1 MSPTPEELREL
12 KRVKTAPA
20 KPKDVPKHQDLVGYK
35 HAVAGQ
41 SVVYPPVYCSPH
53 ANFASSS
60 DGTMCDAGG
69 ELFVKPCTQAEVDF
83 YESAKLHPDFA
94 ELIPVYCGSL
104 TLLDTTTAAS
114 IPQQLPSRIDQ
125 AEIPKGLKEELMSH
139 LDPTTTLEIVENGN
153 AHEPL
158 TKDAPSKE
166 TLVTENKKPE
176 AKTGPIKTDRAIT
189 LLNASYG
196 FKKPN
201 IMDTKMGQQ
210 LWSKNASQEK
220 RERFDKITES
230 TTHKNYGFR
239 VAGMQVY
246 KGTHP
251 KYATSDGHEELSPNV
266 SGPNEEG
273 FMIYN
278 KFWGRDDVNDSNLAE
293 SLKLYI
299 FNEAAGID
307 EETGKLVAG
316 LFASDLR
323 RVEEVLQ
330 KEESRMY
337 SSSLLFVFEGDGP
350 ALRAAIE
357 EAKAAEVE
365 TQRVRSE
372 IVASV
377 NKRREPR
384 AVSTNL
390 RVDSG
395 IGMDD
400 EELKFVT
407 ESVAFEHDIGEG
419 SEDDDEEFDEMST
432 FPHIYSLKMIDF
444 AHAEWTPGQGPDKA
458 VLLGVRS
465 LAEIFEKFSD

>member
-1 MSPTPEELREL
+1 MATCLKRSLSSPTAMSATPELREL

-20 KPKDVPKHQDLVGYK
+20 KPKDVPKHQDLVDYK
-35 HAVAGQ
+35 HAVAG
-41 SVVYPPVYCSPH
+41 H
-53 ANFASSS
+53 

-69 ELFVKPCTQAEVDF
+69 ELFVKPCTQAEVEF
-83 YESAKLHPDFA
+83 YESAKYHPDFA
-94 ELIPVYCGSL
+94 ELMPVFCGSL
-104 TLLDTTTAAS
+104 TLLNTTTAAS
-114 IPQQLPSRIDQ
+114 IHQQLPGLIDQ
-125 AEIPKGLKEELMSH
+125 AEIPKGLKDELRSH
-139 LDPTTTLEIVENGN
+139 LDPSVTPTAADKAGSE
-153 AHEPL
+153 EPL
-158 TKDAPSKE
+158 VKNAPSKE
-166 TLVTENKKPE
+166 GLTAENKRPE
-176 AKTGPIKTDRAIT
+176 AKTGPIKTDRAIA

-230 TTHKNYGFR
+230 TTHKRFGFR
-239 VAGMQVY
+239 IAGMQVY
-246 KGTHP
+246 NGTHP
-251 KYATSDGHEELSPNV
+251 TYTTSDGQTEPSANV
-266 SGPNEEG
+266 TGPNEEG
-273 FMIYN
+273 FMMYN
-278 KFWGRDDVNDSNLAE
+278 KFWGRDDVNDSNLVE
-293 SLKLYI
+293 SLKLFI

-307 EETGKLVAG
+307 EDLGKLVAG
-316 LFASDLR
+316 LFARDLR

-357 EAKAAEVE
+357 EAKAEEAEME
-365 TQRVRSE
+365 RMRTE
-372 IVASV
+372 MIASI
-377 NKRREPR
+377 NKRSSPR
-384 AVSTNL
+384 TVSTNL

-407 ESVAFEHDIGEG
+407 ESVAFDHGMGEG
-419 SEDDDEEFDEMST
+419 SGDEEEDFDEMSN

-444 AHAEWTPGQGPDKA
+444 AHAEWTPGLGPDEA

-465 LAEIFEKFSD
+465 LAEIFENLSD

>member
-1 MSPTPEELREL
+1 MLATPELREL

-20 KPKDVPKHQDLVGYK
+20 KPKDVPKHQDLIDYK
-35 HAVAGQ
+35 HAVAG
-41 SVVYPPVYCSPH
+41 H
-53 ANFASSS
+53 

-83 YESAKLHPDFA
+83 YESAKDHPDFA
-94 ELIPVYCGSL
+94 ELMPVFCGSL
-104 TLLDTTTAAS
+104 ALLNTTTAAS
-114 IPQQLPSRIDQ
+114 IHQQLPDLIDH
-125 AEIPKGLKEELMSH
+125 AEIPKGLKDELKSH
-139 LDPTTTLEIVENGN
+139 LDPSIAPAAAEK
-153 AHEPL
+153 ASAKEPL
-158 TKDAPSKE
+158 VADAPSKE
-166 TLVTENKKPE
+166 SAIENKQSD
-176 AKTGPIKTDRAIT
+176 AARTRPIKTDRAIA

-210 LWSKNASQEK
+210 LWSKHATQEK

-230 TTHKNYGFR
+230 TTHRNFGFR
-239 VAGMQVY
+239 IAGMQVY
-246 KGTHP
+246 QGTHP
-251 KYATSDGHEELSPNV
+251 TYATPDGKQEPSANV
-266 SGPNEEG
+266 TGPNEEG
-273 FMIYN
+273 FMMYN

-293 SLKLYI
+293 SLKMFI

-307 EETGKLVAG
+307 EDLGKFVAG
-316 LFASDLR
+316 LFATDLR

-337 SSSLLFVFEGDGP
+337 SSSLLFVFEGDGI

-357 EAKAAEVE
+357 EAKAKRAIMEQVE
-365 TQRVRSE
+365 AVT
-372 IVASV
+372 SV
-377 NKRREPR
+377 NKRSAPR
-384 AVSTNL
+384 AVSANL

-407 ESVAFEHDIGEG
+407 ESITFDHGV
-419 SEDDDEEFDEMST
+419 EDESGDDEDFDEMSS
-432 FPHIYSLKMIDF
+432 FPNIYDLKIIDF
-444 AHAEWTPGQGPDKA
+444 AHADWTPGLGPDEA

-465 LAEIFEKFSD
+465 LADFFEKLSE

>member
-12 KRVKTAPA
+12 KRVKTAPV

-35 HAVAGQ
+35 HAVAG
-41 SVVYPPVYCSPH
+41 H
-53 ANFASSS
+53 

-104 TLLDTTTAAS
+104 ALLDTTTAAS
-114 IPQQLPSRIDQ
+114 IHQQLPSLIDQ
-125 AEIPKGLKEELMSH
+125 AEIPKGLKDEIMSH
-139 LDPTTTLEIVENGN
+139 LDPTTIPEAIDNSSVQ
-153 AHEPL
+153 EPL

-166 TLVTENKKPE
+166 TLAMENKRPE

-251 KYATSDGHEELSPNV
+251 KYTTSDGQQELSVNV
-266 SGPNEEG
+266 SGPNDEG
-273 FMIYN
+273 FMTYN

-307 EETGKLVAG
+307 EELGKLIAG

-330 KEESRMY
+330 NQESRMY

-350 ALRAAIE
+350 TLRAAVE
-357 EAKAAEVE
+357 EAKAAEME
-365 TQRVRSE
+365 TQRARSE
-372 IVASV
+372 MVTSV
-377 NKRREPR
+377 NKRSSPR

-400 EELKFVT
+400 DDLKFVT
-407 ESVAFEHDIGEG
+407 DSIVFENGIGG
-419 SEDDDEEFDEMST
+419 ASEDDDDDDEFDEMSN

-444 AHAEWTPGQGPDKA
+444 AHAEWTPGLGPDEA
-458 VLLGVRS
+458 VLLGVKS
-465 LAEIFEKFSD
+465 LAEIFEKLSD

>member
-1 MSPTPEELREL
+1 MSATSELREL

-20 KPKDVPKHQDLVGYK
+20 KPKGVPKHQDLVDYK
-35 HAVAGQ
+35 HAVAG
-41 SVVYPPVYCSPH
+41 H
-53 ANFASSS
+53 

-69 ELFVKPCTQAEVDF
+69 ELFVKPCTQAEVEF
-83 YESAKLHPDFA
+83 YESAKFHPDFA
-94 ELIPVYCGSL
+94 ELMPVFCGSL
-104 TLLDTTTAAS
+104 TLLNTTTAAS
-114 IPQQLPSRIDQ
+114 IHQQLPGLIDQ
-125 AEIPKGLKEELMSH
+125 AEIPKGLKDELRSH
-139 LDPTTTLEIVENGN
+139 LDPSTTPTPADKASPEELLTEI
-153 AHEPL
+153 A
-158 TKDAPSKE
+158 ASKE
-166 TLVTENKKPE
+166 GLAAENKRPE
-176 AKTGPIKTDRAIT
+176 AKTGPIKTDRAIA

-230 TTHKNYGFR
+230 TTHKNFGFR
-239 VAGMQVY
+239 IAGMQVY
-246 KGTHP
+246 NGTHP
-251 KYATSDGHEELSPNV
+251 TYATSNGQKESSANV
-266 SGPNEEG
+266 TGPNEEG
-273 FMIYN
+273 FMMYN
-278 KFWGRDDVNDSNLAE
+278 KFWGRDDVNDSNLVE
-293 SLKLYI
+293 SLKLFI

-307 EETGKLVAG
+307 EDLGKLVAG
-316 LFASDLR
+316 LFARDLR

-357 EAKAAEVE
+357 EAKAGEAEME
-365 TQRVRSE
+365 RVHTE

-377 NKRREPR
+377 NKRSSPR
-384 AVSTNL
+384 AVSANL

-407 ESVAFEHDIGEG
+407 ESVAFDHGMGEG
-419 SEDDDEEFDEMST
+419 SEDDEEDFDEMSN

-444 AHAEWTPGQGPDKA
+444 AHAEWTPGLGPDEA

-465 LAEIFEKFSD
+465 LADIFEKLSD

>member
-1 MSPTPEELREL
+1 MATCLKRSFSSPTAMSPTPEELREL

-35 HAVAGQ
+35 HAVAG
-41 SVVYPPVYCSPH
+41 H
-53 ANFASSS
+53 

-83 YESAKLHPDFA
+83 YESARLHPDFA

-104 TLLDTTTAAS
+104 ALLDTTTPAS
-114 IPQQLPSRIDQ
+114 IHQQLPSLIDK
-125 AEIPKGLKEELMSH
+125 ADISKGLKDELKSH
-139 LDPTTTLEIVENGN
+139 LDSDATPEVVQNSS
-153 AHEPL
+153 AQEPL
-158 TKDAPSKE
+158 TKDAPSQEALSTE
-166 TLVTENKKPE
+166 TKKPE

-201 IMDTKMGQQ
+201 IMDAKMGQQ
-210 LWSKNASQEK
+210 LWSKNASMEK

-230 TTHKNYGFR
+230 TTHKNFGFR

-246 KGTHP
+246 NGTHP
-251 KYATSDGHEELSPNV
+251 KYTTPDGKEEFSPNV

-278 KFWGRDDVNDSNLAE
+278 KFWGRDDVNDANLVE

-307 EETGKLVAG
+307 EELGKLVAG

-337 SSSLLFVFEGDGP
+337 SSSLLFVFEGDGT

-357 EAKAAEVE
+357 EAKATEVE
-365 TQRVRSE
+365 TQRVHSE
-372 IVASV
+372 MVTSI
-377 NKRREPR
+377 NKRASPR

-407 ESVAFEHDIGEG
+407 ESVVLENGFGEG
-419 SEDDDEEFDEMST
+419 SEDDDDEFDEMST

-444 AHAEWTPGQGPDKA
+444 AHAEWTPGLGPDKA

>member
-12 KRVKTAPA
+12 KRAKTAPV

-35 HAVAGQ
+35 HAVAG
-41 SVVYPPVYCSPH
+41 H
-53 ANFASSS
+53 
-60 DGTMCDAGG
+60 DGTMCDADG

-83 YESAKLHPDFA
+83 YESARLHPDFA

-104 TLLDTTTAAS
+104 ALLDTTTAAS
-114 IPQQLPSRIDQ
+114 IHQQLPGLIDK
-125 AEIPKGLKEELMSH
+125 ADISKGLKDELKSH
-139 LDPTTTLEIVENGN
+139 LDPDATPEVVNHDS
-153 AHEPL
+153 AQEPL
-158 TKDAPSKE
+158 RKDAPSQE
-166 TLVTENKKPE
+166 SLSTESKRPE

-201 IMDTKMGQQ
+201 IMDAKMGQQ
-210 LWSKNASQEK
+210 LWSKNASMEK

-230 TTHKNYGFR
+230 TTHKNFGFR

-251 KYATSDGHEELSPNV
+251 KYTTPDGKEAFSPNV

-278 KFWGRDDVNDSNLAE
+278 KFWGRDDVNDANLAE

-307 EETGKLVAG
+307 EELGKLVAG

-337 SSSLLFVFEGDGP
+337 SSSLLFVFEGDGT

-365 TQRVRSE
+365 TQRVHSE
-372 IVASV
+372 MVTLV
-377 NKRREPR
+377 NKRASPR

-400 EELKFVT
+400 EELKFVA
-407 ESVAFEHDIGEG
+407 ESVVLQNDFEEG
-419 SEDDDEEFDEMST
+419 SGDDDDEFDEMST

-444 AHAEWTPGQGPDKA
+444 AHAEWTPGLGPDKA
-458 VLLGVRS
+458 VLLGVKS
-465 LAEIFEKFSD
+465 LAETFEKFSE

>member
-1 MSPTPEELREL
+1 MSATPPELREL
-12 KRVKTAPA
+12 KRVKTAPV
-20 KPKDVPKHQDLVGYK
+20 KPKHVPKHQDLVDYK
-35 HAVAGQ
+35 HAVAG
-41 SVVYPPVYCSPH
+41 H
-53 ANFASSS
+53 

-69 ELFVKPCTQAEVDF
+69 ELFVKPCTHAEVEF
-83 YESAKLHPDFA
+83 YESAKFHPEFA
-94 ELIPVYCGSL
+94 ELMPVFCGSL
-104 TLLDTTTAAS
+104 ALLNTTTAAS
-114 IPQQLPSRIDQ
+114 IHQQLPNLIDQ
-125 AEIPKGLKEELMSH
+125 AEIPKGLKDELKSH
-139 LDPTTTLEIVENGN
+139 LDPSISPAAEEVT
-153 AHEPL
+153 AKEPW
-158 TKDAPSKE
+158 TADAPSKE
-166 TLVTENKKPE
+166 EVMEENKKQEPR
-176 AKTGPIKTDRAIT
+176 TGPIKTDRAIA

-230 TTHKNYGFR
+230 TTHKNFGFR

-246 KGTHP
+246 KGSHP
-251 KYATSDGHEELSPNV
+251 TYTTPNGKLEPSVNV

-273 FMIYN
+273 FMMYN
-278 KFWGRDDVNDSNLAE
+278 KFWGRDDVNDSNLVE
-293 SLKLYI
+293 SLKQFI

-307 EETGKLVAG
+307 EDLGKLVAG
-316 LFASDLR
+316 CFAKDLR

-337 SSSLLFVFEGDGP
+337 SSSLLFVFEGDGL

-357 EAKAAEVE
+357 EAKAKKAETE
-365 TQRVRSE
+365 RVKTELITSVYKRS
-372 IVASV
+372 AA
-377 NKRREPR
+377 R

-400 EELKFVT
+400 EELKSIT
-407 ESVAFEHDIGEG
+407 ESITFDHGAEEG
-419 SEDDDEEFDEMST
+419 SEDDDEDYDEMSS
-432 FPHIYSLKMIDF
+432 FPQIYDLKIIDF
-444 AHAEWTPGQGPDKA
+444 AHAEWTPGLGPDEA

-465 LAEIFEKFSD
+465 LADIFEKLSD